1 MKSEEV
7 RTVATKSFLKNVSL
21 RDEKQCKAFIRAL
34 ENSENQPNTAEHV
47 KRSVHTMSSAQIQK
61 IFGSSESK

>member
-1 MKSEEV
+1 M
-7 RTVATKSFLKNVSL
+7 ATKSFLKNVAL

-34 ENSENQPNTAEHV
+34 ENSENQSTADGHV

-61 IFGSSESK
+61 IFGTPDTK